1 MNKRGLVA
9 VCAPRLGGRV
19 AAEAAVA
26 ERLVST
32 LNVLSIAVGK
42 MADATDSHSQCEGFH
57 Q

>member
-26 ERLVST
+26 ERLVSA
-32 LNVLSIAVGK
+32 LNLLSIAVGK
-42 MADATDSHSQCEGFH
+42 MADSTDSHLHCEGFH